1 MKYFF
6 HSKMK
11 AIFARNEEKRRKKDA
26 KKMEK
31 LKKKEEKLK
40 RRMEGQ
46 VESPYKREKLDMV
59 ETTQGDDPSAV
70 YNRYDFYK

>member
-1 MKYFF
+1 MKD
-6 HSKMK
+6 
-11 AIFARNEEKRRKKDA
+11 IFARNEEKRRKKDA

-40 RRMEGQ
+40 RRIEAQ
-46 VESPYKREKLDMV
+46 ADSPFKRERLDLLEV
-59 ETTQGDDPSAV
+59 APGEDPSAV

>member
-1 MKYFF
+1 
-6 HSKMK
+6 MK

-40 RRMEGQ
+40 RRLEGQ
-46 VESPYKREKLDMV
+46 VDSPYKRERLEQLEVAPGEDS
-59 ETTQGDDPSAV
+59 SAV